1 MATIDNRLPT
11 EGTQID
17 IEKAIRLVAAA
28 IGGGTASDVTYDG
41 TSSGLSATN
50 VQDAI
55 DEVVGDI
62 PTVNDAILTIQK
74 NGTTIDT
81 FTANSAS
88 NKTVN
93 VTVPT
98 ATSDLSNDSDF
109 VSDASYVHTDNN
121 FTSALLTKLNGIES
135 GAEANVQ
142 SDWSQSD
149 NTADD
154 YIKNKPNLATVAM
167 SGSYTD
173 LSNTPTIP
181 DELADLAD
189 DSTHRVVTDTQISTW
204 NEKQDDVCL
213 SVVDGKVCITYT
225 V

>member
-28 IGGGTASDVTYDG
+28 VGGGTASDVTYDG

-62 PTVNDAILTIQK
+62 PTVNDATLTIQK

-88 NKTVN
+88 DKTVN

-135 GAEANVQ
+135 GAEVNVQ
-142 SDWSQSD
+142 SDWSQAD

-154 YIKNKPNLATVAM
+154 YIKNKPNLATVAT
-167 SGSYTD
+167 SGSYND
-173 LSNTPTIP
+173 LSNKPTIP